1 MTRLVWGELED
12 RTFETGVSCAVLYA
26 DSGTGVPWN
35 GVVSIV
41 EKSSGGDSRSFFY
54 DGDKYAHKITNESFE
69 FSIEAFTYPR
79 NFSMCDGS
87 QAVRP
92 GFRIG
97 NQKRKPFH
105 LSYRTIVGDGVSSE
119 RGYKIH
125 FVYNAM
131 VLPAEKSRETMSE
144 STEAALF
151 SWDAVTTPLRFPGYR
166 PSAYFEVDS
175 REVKP
180 QALTLLE
187 NVLYGTDTTLP
198 RMPMPDEI
206 AGILDLTFDGIEL
219 IVHGDG
225 TFTIS
230 SENGQITTFP
240 DGSFEIDS
248 ESVVVSGDQ
257 YTVSTT

>member
-1 MTRLVWGELED
+1 MTRLVWGDPKD
-12 RTFETGVSCAVLYA
+12 RTFETGVSCAVLYV
-26 DSGTGVPWN
+26 DNGSGVPWN

-41 EKSSGGDSRSFFY
+41 EKSSGGSSRSFFY
-54 DGDKYAHKITNESFE
+54 DGDKYAHKISNEQFE

-79 NFSMCDGS
+79 SFSVCDGS

-105 LSYRTIVGDGVSSE
+105 LCYRTLVGDGIESE
-119 RGYKIH
+119 RGYKLH

-131 VLPAEKSRETMSE
+131 ILPSEKTRETTTE
-144 STEAALF
+144 TTEAALF
-151 SWDAVTTPLRFPGYR
+151 SWDAITVPLRIDGFR

-175 REVKP
+175 REIKP

-187 NVLYGTDTTLP
+187 NVLYGTNTTLP

-219 IVHGDG
+219 VIHGDG

-230 SENGQITTFP
+230 SESEQITLLP

-248 ESVVVSGDQ
+248 ESVVVSDDQ
-257 YTVSTT
+257 YTVSTI